1 MKYYLYLEAE
11 DKDAIRF
18 IIMDIVN
25 HYVGGSIKYP
35 EYRQYCPM
43 EAKYDITLTESNDYV
58 RTTFHLRK
66 NYNDDKRFKLSK
78 NRYVVY
84 ANKVLGNKRPQTN
97 EEVLDRFREIC
108 INFACY
114 YIYYFEEG
122 LEIAPKDCNTY
133 ARWNTLKQPV
143 FTSNIREMAEEIV
156 DRVLFSDRGEK

>member
-25 HYVGGSIKYP
+25 YYISGGINYP
-35 EYRQYCPM
+35 EYKNYCPM
-43 EAKYDITLTESNDYV
+43 EAKYDITLTESNDYI

-66 NYNDDKRFKLSK
+66 NYNDNRRFSLSK

-84 ANKVLGNKRPQTN
+84 VNKVLGNRRPQSN
-97 EEVLDRFREIC
+97 EEVLNRFREIC
-108 INFACY
+108 ITFACY

-133 ARWNTLKQPV
+133 ARWNTLNHPT
-143 FTSNIREMAEEIV
+143 FSSNIREMAEEFV
-156 DRVLFSDRGEK
+156 DKILASNKGE